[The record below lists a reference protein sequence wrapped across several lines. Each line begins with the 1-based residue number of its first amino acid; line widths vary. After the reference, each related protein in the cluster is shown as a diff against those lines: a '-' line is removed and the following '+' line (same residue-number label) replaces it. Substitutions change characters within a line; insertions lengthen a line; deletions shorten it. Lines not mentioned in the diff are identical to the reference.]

1 MTKKNELGWAATFI
15 SGGPPN
21 PSYRTGEYIM
31 GRIQSDRC
39 VANTQITSADADQKN
54 ACVFNGLLVSVLNP
68 ASTATAYFTVYED
81 YSLIGGA
88 PLNGVLAASG
98 NTFSATSAGALKNQ
112 GIKAGM
118 KIEFQGTS
126 ADDGIKTVVSL
137 DAAGTVLTLDS
148 VTGNET
154 VDAMIIPLRI
164 VASFNYV
171 YVVDHSKAQSTE
183 AWNYT
188 NGILCRNGLKIVSTS
203 WTNLEAYVL
212 HS

>member
-1 MTKKNELGWAATFI
+1 
-15 SGGPPN
+15 
-21 PSYRTGEYIM
+21 M

-39 VANTQITSADADQKN
+39 VANTQIVPANIDQKN
-54 ACVFNGLLVSVLNP
+54 ACVFNGLTVSVLNP

-81 YSLIGGA
+81 YTPISGG
-88 PLNGVLAASG
+88 PINGTLAASG
-98 NTFSATSAGALKNQ
+98 NTFTVTGGALKNQ
-112 GIKAGM
+112 GIKVGM
-118 KIEFQGTS
+118 KIEFQGTT

-137 DAAGTVLTLDS
+137 GASGNVLTLDS
-148 VTGNET
+148 VTGNE
-154 VDAMIIPLRI
+154 VIDAVLYPLKI

-183 AWNYT
+183 SWNYT